1 MTCKAF
7 NGRVVA
13 EWLRDVSVH
22 AHEGTWPGGNR
33 KFGRWLKQ
41 EIDAGHRA
49 MPSDS
54 RLLPQ
59 RLALILGRP
68 RFLGILPVIE
78 VLPRCVFQLR
88 TGLCRYFG
96 LTERAGRILWSGC
109 TAEAGPQHALKYDG
123 RLFCAA
129 SICRGLL
136 KKQMLSAK
144 QGFCF

>member
-7 NGRVVA
+7 NGRIVA

-68 RFLGILPVIE
+68 HFLGILPVIE
-78 VLPRCVFQLR
+78 VKCCLEVFFNL
-88 TGLCRYFG
+88 GPAYVD
-96 LTERAGRILWSGC
+96 ILV
-109 TAEAGPQHALKYDG
+109 
-123 RLFCAA
+123 
-129 SICRGLL
+129 
-136 KKQMLSAK
+136 
-144 QGFCF
+144 